1 MAKDT
6 EDKETI
12 DMFIKHVQCYEC
24 ASLFGY
30 YDGIDGRALCEDCR
44 TRKVTVLEAIRE
56 YWIKKGNRDE

>member
-12 DMFIKHVQCYEC
+12 DMFTKYVQCYEC

-30 YDGIDGRALCEDCR
+30 YDGIEGRALCGDCR
-44 TRKVTVLEAIRE
+44 TRKELIEE
-56 YWIKKGNRDE
+56 LKKEVQR